1 VLEFLTFKTFISPI
15 ALILFYYMGA
25 IVMPLFIWFFS
36 RWIMKK
42 IVIIE
47 SSYQKAK
54 SVAWRSLSL
63 KYKIVFVTLFVI
75 SFMFMQLLWRMAFEF
90 LIAYIQIRE
99 VIVNGTI

>member
-1 VLEFLTFKTFISPI
+1 MLDFLTFKIFVSPI
-15 ALILFYYMGA
+15 ALIVFYYMGA
-25 IVMPLFIWFFS
+25 IVMPIFIWFFS

-42 IVIIE
+42 IVAVE

-54 SVAWRSLSL
+54 SLAWRSLSL
-63 KYKIVFVTLFVI
+63 RYKIAFVTLFI
-75 SFMFMQLLWRMAFEF
+75 MLFAFMQLLWRMAFEF

>member
-1 VLEFLTFKTFISPI
+1 VLDFLTFKTFVSPI
-15 ALILFYYMGA
+15 ALIVFYYMGA
-25 IVMPLFIWFFS
+25 IVMPIFIWFFS

-42 IVIIE
+42 IVAVE

-54 SVAWRSLSL
+54 SLAWRSFSL
-63 KYKIVFVTLFVI
+63 KYKIVFVTLFII